1 MKDIFFFQRNK
12 FFFDIKNL
20 NVETHSTFCM
30 SPLKEKNDEDAE
42 IAEKYVKTKDKCIV
56 NFYPNN
62 QKKIVKKKKD

>member
-1 MKDIFFFQRNK
+1 
-12 FFFDIKNL
+12 
-20 NVETHSTFCM
+20 M

-62 QKKIVKKKKD
+62 QKKFEKKRLKKNSFIFENFGEKFRKSLDLVDW